1 MRKHVYGK
9 KTAQSA
15 FTVSNI
21 FSESSPA
28 KTASR
33 PATREEKT
41 ANDILVAADALQSL
55 QIQDE
60 DSSSSRIQ
68 PRRRALSRR
77 DGKLRPNSKHGIQDG
92 EKECTKTKT
101 VKQTAQKPTGRRR
114 SRSDVV
120 SEDEKVTD
128 LSSMDQ
134 ISNDEL
140 CDPYVR
146 PLLALTNEQK
156 LPLQFEE
163 WSDNLIPHFTISKIA
178 EASYSEVYRL
188 SLLDEHP
195 TLTTAD
201 ESVLKLIA
209 IKPPH
214 SLDMKKSKARQRRE
228 ENMSSMEDIESEVR
242 LLKRMTEIPGFTNY
256 RAVHILQGRPSK
268 PFVQAW
274 KEWNKARRK
283 GEKSE
288 FPDPSRKAN
297 YEENQ
302 YWAVIEMQ
310 DAGTDV
316 ERLLEEKSKTNAPR
330 EPDDGF
336 SITSIWSTW
345 DIFWQMVL
353 AVAKGESEARF
364 EHRDLHLGNICVRRK
379 NDMQHITLADDPW
392 KLKLGFTNLE
402 LTIIDYTLSR
412 ADMSNTLKSRPQSSH
427 SSSSQSTL
435 VSIFSKASGQADIA
449 YNPLHKQPRIFEGDA
464 EDDYQYEIYR
474 HMRSIVEASAIG
486 SEEIWEPYQ
495 PKTNLLWLHFVLF
508 KLSESLLWP
517 SEQTKKSKDRTQRK
531 ALELEDI
538 LTQVE
543 DLLNVDRLLGQAE
556 CLISS
561 AAELVAI
568 ALEQGWLDQDD
579 INS

>member
-1 MRKHVYGK
+1 
-9 KTAQSA
+9 
-15 FTVSNI
+15 
-21 FSESSPA
+21 
-28 KTASR
+28 
-33 PATREEKT
+33 
-41 ANDILVAADALQSL
+41 
-55 QIQDE
+55 
-60 DSSSSRIQ
+60 
-68 PRRRALSRR
+68 
-77 DGKLRPNSKHGIQDG
+77 
-92 EKECTKTKT
+92 
-101 VKQTAQKPTGRRR
+101 
-114 SRSDVV
+114 
-120 SEDEKVTD
+120 
-128 LSSMDQ
+128 
-134 ISNDEL
+134 
-140 CDPYVR
+140 
-146 PLLALTNEQK
+146 
-156 LPLQFEE
+156 
-163 WSDNLIPHFTISKIA
+163 
-178 EASYSEVYRL
+178 
-188 SLLDEHP
+188 
-195 TLTTAD
+195 
-201 ESVLKLIA
+201 
-209 IKPPH
+209 
-214 SLDMKKSKARQRRE
+214 
-228 ENMSSMEDIESEVR
+228 
-242 LLKRMTEIPGFTNY
+242 
-256 RAVHILQGRPSK
+256 
-268 PFVQAW
+268 
-274 KEWNKARRK
+274 
-283 GEKSE
+283 
-288 FPDPSRKAN
+288 
-297 YEENQ
+297 
-302 YWAVIEMQ
+302 
-310 DAGTDV
+310 
-316 ERLLEEKSKTNAPR
+316 LLEEKSKTNAPR

-435 VSIFSKASGQADIA
+435 DSIFSKASGQADIA

-486 SEEIWEPYQ
+486 GGEIWEPYQ